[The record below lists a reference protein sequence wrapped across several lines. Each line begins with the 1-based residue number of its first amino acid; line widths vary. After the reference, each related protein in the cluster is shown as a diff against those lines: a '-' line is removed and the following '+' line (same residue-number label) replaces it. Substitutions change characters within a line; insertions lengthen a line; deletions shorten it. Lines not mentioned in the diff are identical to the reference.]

1 MVYQV
6 GVDMISM
13 DGFDC
18 AGHPGE
24 ADIGNWV
31 LFAKVEKWIGLL
43 GLIILCLQL
52 DQAARELKVPFV
64 ASGGCADGK
73 QLAAAIAMGAEGMN
87 MGTRSSNLMGCSYLK
102 YPF

>member
-1 MVYQV
+1 MIDAICLQV

-31 LFAKVEKWIGLL
+31 LFAKVPLKSEWSLISHPGGEGAKGAICGL
-43 GLIILCLQL
+43 GRLC
-52 DQAARELKVPFV
+52 
-64 ASGGCADGK
+64 
-73 QLAAAIAMGAEGMN
+73 
-87 MGTRSSNLMGCSYLK
+87 
-102 YPF
+102 

>member
-1 MVYQV
+1 MIDANCHQV

-31 LFAKVEKWIGLL
+31 LFAKV
-43 GLIILCLQL
+43 QL
-52 DQAARELKVPFV
+52 HFQRLE
-64 ASGGCADGK
+64 S
-73 QLAAAIAMGAEGMN
+73 E
-87 MGTRSSNLMGCSYLK
+87 
-102 YPF
+102 

>member
-1 MVYQV
+1 MIDANCLQV

-31 LFAKVEKWIGLL
+31 LFAKVPLHFFRMESEKSSLVA
-43 GLIILCLQL
+43 
-52 DQAARELKVPFV
+52 QAARELKVPFV

-87 MGTRSSNLMGCSYLK
+87 MGTR
-102 YPF
+102 

>member
-31 LFAKVEKWIGLL
+31 LFAKVEKWY
-43 GLIILCLQL
+43 
-52 DQAARELKVPFV
+52 VV
-64 ASGGCADGK
+64 AWTNYS
-73 QLAAAIAMGAEGMN
+73 LSP
-87 MGTRSSNLMGCSYLK
+87 T
-102 YPF
+102 

>member
-1 MVYQV
+1 MIDANCHQV

-31 LFAKVEKWIGLL
+31 LFAKVPLHFFRMESEKLSL
-43 GLIILCLQL
+43 VA
-52 DQAARELKVPFV
+52 QAARELKVPFV

-87 MGTRSSNLMGCSYLK
+87 MGTR
-102 YPF
+102 

>member
-1 MVYQV
+1 MIDANCHQV

-31 LFAKVEKWIGLL
+31 LFAKVPLHFQRLESQICCPGGEGAQGAICGLRR
-43 GLIILCLQL
+43 LC
-52 DQAARELKVPFV
+52 
-64 ASGGCADGK
+64 
-73 QLAAAIAMGAEGMN
+73 
-87 MGTRSSNLMGCSYLK
+87 
-102 YPF
+102 

>member
-1 MVYQV
+1 MVSQV

-31 LFAKVEKWIGLL
+31 LFAKVEKWNG
-43 GLIILCLQL
+43 
-52 DQAARELKVPFV
+52 
-64 ASGGCADGK
+64 
-73 QLAAAIAMGAEGMN
+73 
-87 MGTRSSNLMGCSYLK
+87 
-102 YPF
+102 

>member
-1 MVYQV
+1 MIDANCLQV

-31 LFAKVEKWIGLL
+31 LFAKVPLFQDGIRKVKSCCPGSEGAQSAFCGLRR
-43 GLIILCLQL
+43 LC
-52 DQAARELKVPFV
+52 
-64 ASGGCADGK
+64 
-73 QLAAAIAMGAEGMN
+73 
-87 MGTRSSNLMGCSYLK
+87 
-102 YPF
+102 

>member
-1 MVYQV
+1 MIYANCHQV

-31 LFAKVEKWIGLL
+31 LFAKVPLHFFRMESEKCPGSKRAQSAFCGLRR
-43 GLIILCLQL
+43 LC
-52 DQAARELKVPFV
+52 
-64 ASGGCADGK
+64 
-73 QLAAAIAMGAEGMN
+73 
-87 MGTRSSNLMGCSYLK
+87 
-102 YPF
+102 

>member
-1 MVYQV
+1 MIDAIHQV

-31 LFAKVEKWIGLL
+31 LFAKEEKWNG
-43 GLIILCLQL
+43 
-52 DQAARELKVPFV
+52 
-64 ASGGCADGK
+64 
-73 QLAAAIAMGAEGMN
+73 
-87 MGTRSSNLMGCSYLK
+87 
-102 YPF
+102 